1 MLNPFRWATYTLI
14 AFVMLTP
21 YWWAQIALASMMV
34 MYSLF
39 YYYQVGRI
47 MVTLDESQLV
57 AERDVL
63 KDATLSTGGN
73 LVALVA
79 LYKLTPFAYVAF
91 WCAPWVAIA
100 ISSLVLA
107 WLINIGYLEINAKN
121 DE

>member
-14 AFVMLTP
+14 ALVMFTP
-21 YWWAQIALASMMV
+21 YWWAQVALASIMI

-57 AERDVL
+57 AERATL

-73 LVALVA
+73 LVALIA
-79 LYKLTPFAYVAF
+79 LYKLTPFAYVFF
-91 WCAPWVAIA
+91 WCAPWVTIA
-100 ISSLVLA
+100 IGSLILA
-107 WLINIGYLEINAKN
+107 WLINIGYLEINTKD